1 MYSMTGVVTPPLEGQ
16 TLYDMGRRLLELTV
30 DIMHGAGAIVPERQ
44 LVYMAPIP
52 ADCEQVAVLFS
63 GWTPYP
69 QQEGPSSCSSYQ
81 RLAGFSVIITR
92 KSPAVQTSGSKS
104 LTPTPD
110 KMLAAAE
117 LASNDAE
124 MLLQVLQAV
133 PTVSNPSVTTQSPY
147 GGLQTV
153 ELNLDI
159 PAGALW

>member
-1 MYSMTGVVTPPLEGQ
+1 MYSMTGVVTPPSEGS

-92 KSPAVQTSGSKS
+92 KSPAVQTSGSTS
-104 LTPTPD
+104 VRPESPRIRSP
-110 KMLAAAE
+110 
-117 LASNDAE
+117 SNE
-124 MLLQVLQAV
+124 STLRYFPGTL
-133 PTVSNPSVTTQSPY
+133 SR
-147 GGLQTV
+147 
-153 ELNLDI
+153 
-159 PAGALW
+159 